1 MTNEIKKVII
11 DERSE
16 TIISKIFKFSEDKSK
31 RIKNFE
37 KAIYFEPKKSVYT
50 KHFFDSKFE
59 EEVNIYIDG
68 MPDIISCIK
77 NMGYITIPYLDS
89 NGIWRNYIPDFF
101 VKVTD
106 SEYCIIE
113 TKGAELINDPIKK
126 NALEKK
132 LEDINKVQNKIK
144 FSSLYVLY
152 DDFNKLDNK
161 PSTFKKF
168 FEIFKKTL

>member
-1 MTNEIKKVII
+1 MMFLKLQKKLLKKLNYADSLSQVDEEISSM
-11 DERSE
+11 EE
-16 TIISKIFKFSEDKSK
+16 IFELQKM
-31 RIKNFE
+31 FE
-37 KAIYFEPKKSVYT
+37 IHSQEK
-50 KHFFDSKFE
+50 
-59 EEVNIYIDG
+59 
-68 MPDIISCIK
+68 DIEQKLK
-77 NMGYITIPYLDS
+77 NMGYITIPYLDN

-106 SEYCIIE
+106 NEYCIIE
-113 TKGAELINDPIKK
+113 TKGAELINDPNKK

-152 DDFNKLDNK
+152 DDFNRLENK

-168 FEIFKKTL
+168 YEIFKKTM